1 MGGMAKDVLKNT
13 FLSKSRNNQKQTVHY
28 EGAINPETGVASLGH
43 IEQRSAARNIID
55 QTIRPTH
62 YIPPRIQRTDKSSNI
77 FRDASF
83 TGCTYINGSI
93 DDSVLTGC
101 IIDGNKNTLTNLDLS
116 NIKVSGLAT
125 INKLKVT
132 RVGSNLIPTITKTYD
147 IGTPSLKWNYFYGR
161 FFDACYGYYLG
172 DTNHF
177 SMVRTSDSSDTVITN
192 SMGDLL
198 FDTITTDKGTI
209 FRLGTDTSATYFKI
223 QNNSESTLFTVDGTG
238 QVDLTGN
245 LDVSG
250 GIDIDADNQ
259 SLTIGASQDLSFNH
273 NGTNSNIV
281 STTGN
286 LEISNTN
293 TTGDTI
299 VKLGTDNSNTSFIV
313 NDSSNQNLMKIDGD
327 GRAYFTG
334 KLNVNDTTD
343 ATNVADGAL
352 QTDGGLSVVKS
363 AYIGQNLTV
372 DGSINTGCLYST
384 GGVARGNYYFDGDI
398 YVTGTVITTRTLVK
412 DPVTIPVDLDDC
424 AAHEMDMGGGVEA
437 GPWTADDDN
446 IYQID
451 ETKTVLIGSQTLMDV
466 ADTTNQLEITG
477 KTMIDGRLLCANS
490 TNATNTTDGS
500 IYTAGGISVV
510 KSGVFGE
517 YVTAQRFIMTSD
529 RRLKKQIKELNNEH
543 DDLELDEKFSRLT
556 PVKYKWR
563 KQAQNQAQT
572 TGNKIK
578 EDYNYGLIAQNV
590 LKEFPECAFEKP
602 DGYLGIDYMGLT
614 SVLILKIQNQ
624 NEKIKEKEKRI
635 LNLEHI
641 VKKQEIILSNIIQ
654 RLEKLEYNSDSNSSD
669 SNSDTYCM
677 GRSWDKNKDRDFDD
691 FGGGG
696 SGYGNGYGSGYGSG
710 YGGLC
715 K

>member
-55 QTIRPTH
+55 QTSRPTH

-116 NIKVSGLAT
+116 NIKVSGLAI

-177 SMVRTSDSSDTVITN
+177 SMVRTSDSSDTFITN
-192 SMGDLL
+192 AMGDLL
-198 FDTITTDKGTI
+198 FDTTTTDKGTI

-250 GIDIDADNQ
+250 GINIDTDDN
-259 SLTIGASQDLSFNH
+259 SLTIGAGSDLSFVH

-286 LEISNTN
+286 LVIDNTN
-293 TTGDTI
+293 TTGATI
-299 VKLGTDNSNTSFIV
+299 VQLGTD
-313 NDSSNQNLMKIDGD
+313 
-327 GRAYFTG
+327 
-334 KLNVNDTTD
+334 TD
-343 ATNVADGAL
+343 ATDFQVKNNSGTTLLEVNGAGEAIL
-352 QTDGGLSVVKS
+352 SGCTVIDDIKICNNQIGHATDDTDLMTLTSGV
-363 AYIGQNLTV
+363 LTV
-372 DGSINTGCLYST
+372 
-384 GGVARGNYYFDGDI
+384 AGN
-398 YVTGTVITTRTLVK
+398 
-412 DPVTIPVDLDDC
+412 
-424 AAHEMDMGGGVEA
+424 
-437 GPWTADDDN
+437 
-446 IYQID
+446 
-451 ETKTVLIGSQTLMDV
+451 
-466 ADTTNQLEITG
+466 
-477 KTMIDGRLLCANS
+477 
-490 TNATNTTDGS
+490 
-500 IYTAGGISVV
+500 
-510 KSGVFGE
+510 
-517 YVTAQRFIMTSD
+517 VTATQFIMTSD
-529 RRLKKQIKELNNEH
+529 KNLKKQIKNLDKDYDEETLDQKFDN
-543 DDLELDEKFSRLT
+543 LE
-556 PVKYKWR
+556 PVKFKWK
-563 KQAQNQAQT
+563 KQAANSSIHSQSIQN
-572 TGNKIK
+572 NIK
-578 EDYNYGLIAQNV
+578 EKYQYGLIAQNV
-590 LKEFPECAFEKP
+590 LEEFPECAFQKP

-614 SVLILKIQNQ
+614 SILILKIQNQ
-624 NEKIKEKEKRI
+624 NTQIKEKNNRI